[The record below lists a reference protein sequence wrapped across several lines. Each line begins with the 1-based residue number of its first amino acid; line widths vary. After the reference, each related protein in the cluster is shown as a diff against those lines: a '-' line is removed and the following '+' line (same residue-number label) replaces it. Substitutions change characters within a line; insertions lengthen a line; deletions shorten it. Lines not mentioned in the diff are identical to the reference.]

1 MNTPLDQV
9 IRDVLDPLIPAG
21 RPLALF
27 DFPNHSNV
35 GDSAIW
41 LGEQNY
47 LHKRGLSSAII
58 WMTDAA
64 AAKVR
69 ALPEL
74 PEDCIV
80 LIHGGGNFGDLWP
93 DHQRLRERLLQH
105 YRTHRII
112 QLPQSI
118 HFGDADKANQSRAI
132 FSGHPDFHLV
142 VRDHESLAIA
152 RALYDCHTHLCPDMA
167 LHLVRWPRPAPATH
181 DLFALLRTDR
191 EQRAEADTG
200 SASRHDIVFDDWIE
214 ETPKLAIHAD
224 RALLTLETRYP
235 NRFTTPQALRQRI
248 YKRLALQRMDRG
260 CRQLA
265 SGRVVISDRLH
276 AHILCT
282 LMGIPH
288 VVLDNSY
295 RKIGN
300 FRDAWH
306 TGEELCRS
314 ATRLDEAI
322 ALAQSMLQCSANFST
337 NSFVSKPLLL
347 QSPDHLP

>member
-1 MNTPLDQV
+1 MSPLDQI
-9 IRDVLDPLIPAG
+9 IRDVLDPIIPGG

-41 LGEQNY
+41 LGEQDY
-47 LHKRGLSSAII
+47 LMKRGLSSSVV

-64 AAKVR
+64 AAEVR
-69 ALPEL
+69 ELPALPH
-74 PEDCIV
+74 DCIV

-105 YRTHRII
+105 YRAHRII

-118 HFGDADKANQSRAI
+118 HFSDALKAEQSRAI
-132 FSGHPDFHLV
+132 FSAHPDFHLV
-142 VRDHESLAIA
+142 VRDYQSLRIA
-152 RALYDCHTHLCPDMA
+152 QALYACHTHLCPDMA
-167 LHLVRWPRPAPATH
+167 LHLVRWQRPTSATH

-191 EQRAEADTG
+191 EQRAEAGTS
-200 SASRHDIVFDDWIE
+200 SASRHNIVFDDWINE
-214 ETPKLAIHAD
+214 APNAAVRAD
-224 RALLTLETRYP
+224 RTLLTLETRYP
-235 NRFTTPQALRQRI
+235 NRFTTPQAVRQFL
-248 YKRLALQRMDRG
+248 YKRLAAQRMDRG

-265 SGRVVISDRLH
+265 SGRVLISDRLH

-282 LMGIPH
+282 MMGIPH

-306 TGEELCRS
+306 TGEALCQS
-314 ATRLDEAI
+314 ATHIEEAVAI
-322 ALAQSMLQCSANFST
+322 AQFMLKA
-337 NSFVSKPLLL
+337 
-347 QSPDHLP
+347 